1 MLFSLMR
8 KCVRAEWVDR
18 LMKKMQSG
26 YLHPF
31 YGTKDGKV
39 TTQELVMMKSRS
51 FWAVAIAA
59 FFSLS
64 SLLNIGI
71 GSRLCV
77 AAPAAPAPRSPQ
89 GKTMAPSPIPDAD
102 LLSAQDLAK
111 TLQSPLHDRPL
122 LIYVGFRLP
131 YTQAHIPGSV
141 FFGPAADAAAVQKLQ
156 KHMEALPRNRFVVVY
171 CGCCLWSRCPNVKP
185 AYEALHNLG
194 FRKLKVLYIPDNLGT
209 DWVNKGY
216 PVEKGE

>member
-1 MLFSLMR
+1 
-8 KCVRAEWVDR
+8 
-18 LMKKMQSG
+18 MQAG
-26 YLHPF
+26 YLHPC

-39 TTQELVMMKSRS
+39 TSQELIMTKSRS
-51 FWAVAIAA
+51 FCGVAVAVAA

-71 GSRLCV
+71 GSRLIV
-77 AAPAAPAPRSPQ
+77 AAPDASALHAAQ

-111 TLQSPLHDRPL
+111 ILQSPQRERPL
-122 LIYVGFRLP
+122 LVYVGFQLP
-131 YTQAHIPGSV
+131 YTQAHIPGSE
-141 FFGPAADAAAVQKLQ
+141 FFGPAANAAVVQQLQ
-156 KHMEALPRNRFVVVY
+156 KRMEALPRNRFVVVY
-171 CGCCLWSRCPNVKP
+171 CGCCPWSRCPNVKP
-185 AYEALHNLG
+185 AYEALHNMG
-194 FRKLKVLYIPDNLGT
+194 FRKLKVLYIPDNMGT